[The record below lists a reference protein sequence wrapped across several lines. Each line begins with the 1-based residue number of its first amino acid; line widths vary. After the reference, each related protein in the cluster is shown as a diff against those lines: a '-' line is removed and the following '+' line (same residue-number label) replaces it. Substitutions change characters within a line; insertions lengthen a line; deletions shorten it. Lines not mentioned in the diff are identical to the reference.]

1 MASET
6 SGVRRTSRRRVL
18 LGASALPA
26 ALLLPGCGRLP
37 FLGPE
42 PGSCLSPEEELPE
55 FDDGGRGIPAGGRG
69 RLHQPSPSRW
79 FNDAGLAV
87 SPDGALIA
95 AAEHPDRSQLD
106 LADSYGV
113 VLWDTAEGK
122 VLRRIPGP
130 AAGAIAWHPD
140 GALLAI
146 ADTRHIAIVDVVGE
160 LRWNLI
166 GHGKPRDTAAR
177 IMGLAF
183 SPDGTQ
189 LASTSTDGT
198 VRLWDMDGDRCGAGH
213 ILQPDSPA
221 PATLAYLSDGSAL
234 VVGGTSP
241 HGRDDPPNG
250 IEHWDPATGERLEV
264 PDDGERILV
273 DFGLGADDSRVEV
286 TYAPETLEVITA
298 DGERSSGPEPPD
310 TTHAARL
317 AVGSGSRVAL
327 QAPGELLV
335 WDRDTGEETRFE
347 DQYLQRICWSPD
359 ESVLYTLEEAEG
371 VAAWDGESWRGF
383 ELP

>member
-1 MASET
+1 MGSGT
-6 SGVRRTSRRRVL
+6 SGVHRTSRRRVL

-26 ALLLPGCGRLP
+26 ALLLPGCGGLP
-37 FLGPE
+37 FLGTE
-42 PGSCLSPEEELPE
+42 PSSCLSPEEELPE
-55 FDDGGRGIPAGGRG
+55 FEDGGRGMPRGARG
-69 RLHQPSPSRW
+69 RQREPASFRW

-113 VLWDTAEGK
+113 VLWDTVEGT

-130 AAGAIAWHPD
+130 ASGAIAWHPD
-140 GALLAI
+140 GTFLAI
-146 ADTRHIAIVDVVGE
+146 ADTRHIAIVGVDGE

-166 GHGKPRDTAAR
+166 GHEKPRGTAAR
-177 IMGLAF
+177 ITDLAF

-198 VRLWDMDGDRCGAGH
+198 VRLWDLDGDGCGAGH
-213 ILQPDSPA
+213 ILQPASPA
-221 PATLAYLSDGSAL
+221 PASLAYLSDGSVL
-234 VVGGTSP
+234 VGGGTSP

-250 IEHWDPATGERLEV
+250 LEHWDPATGERLEV
-264 PDDGERILV
+264 LDDRERILV

-286 TYAPETLEVITA
+286 TYAPESLEVITA
-298 DGERSSGPEPPD
+298 EGERSSGPELPD

-317 AVGSGSRVAL
+317 AVGAGSRVAL
-327 QAPGELLV
+327 QLPGELLV

-347 DQYLQRICWSPD
+347 DKLLQRICWSPD
-359 ESVLYTLEEAEG
+359 QSVLYTLEEATG
-371 VAAWDGESWRGF
+371 VSAWDGESWRQF